1 MSAKIEPASALA
13 SAGLHWDIVNS
24 KIWTSDFQSTLASVR
39 APRSTASPVAIRT
52 VATFLPFRST
62 TVLIWPAF
70 SAVAISEA
78 SSPMIP
84 PTMRRSVP
92 LAMCAAGRW
101 CRKPPDPIS
110 QPAGPL
116 QAVRGIREL
125 DEFDVE
131 AFLVGDFLGHEELG
145 VARDGQVAHLQGVG
159 GVIRSRRWRTRSIP
173 VRRRSRI

>member
-1 MSAKIEPASALA
+1 MSAKIQPASALA

-24 KIWTSDFQSTLASVR
+24 KIWTSDFQSTLASAK

-52 VATFLPFRST
+52 VATFLPFRSA

-92 LAMCAAGRW
+92 LAMCASGAVVPKAPMSSLPATTALRPSAELTNSISSTLRPSWANKPCSLATKNLAWPVTGR
-101 CRKPPDPIS
+101 
-110 QPAGPL
+110 
-116 QAVRGIREL
+116 
-125 DEFDVE
+125 
-131 AFLVGDFLGHEELG
+131 
-145 VARDGQVAHLQGVG
+145 
-159 GVIRSRRWRTRSIP
+159 
-173 VRRRSRI
+173 